1 MRELFV
7 EPLESRRLLSAA
19 LLTPGISSGSIA
31 GLLPSLTA
39 SSTILVGTTINA
51 EANQAFRAVIGNIR
65 GLRPLP
71 SGYSLDGDINWG
83 DGTAHSAAQFV
94 RQADGSVAVLGAHT
108 YSDVGSDAIKVIV
121 TAVPPPGSDALVRL
135 VGAFNSK
142 ANVIASNGGVTLEE
156 TAGVAFTATVGFF
169 SSNRS
174 SLTMTAII
182 QWGDGTQSQ
191 GKILALPTAGL
202 IPRFAVMGS
211 HTYAKTGSYL
221 AHVTVYSTEPPSPIV
236 APTDPTS
243 PTTTPPIYLVA
254 QIDSVIDVL
263 PPEPTAIA

>member
-1 MRELFV
+1 MRALFI
-7 EPLESRRLLSAA
+7 EAMESRRLLSAA
-19 LLTPGISSGSIA
+19 LLTPGLSSGSLV
-31 GLLPSLTA
+31 GPSPFVTA

-51 EANQAFRAVIGNIR
+51 EANQEFRAVIGTIR

-71 SGYSLDGDINWG
+71 SSYSLQGDINWG
-83 DGTAHSAAQFV
+83 DGTAHSAARFV
-94 RQADGSVAVLGAHT
+94 RQADGSIAVLGTHT
-108 YSDVGSDAIKVIV
+108 YSDVGTDAIKVV
-121 TAVPPPGSDALVRL
+121 VMAVPPPGSDALVRL
-135 VGAFNSK
+135 VGTFNSK

-182 QWGDGTQSQ
+182 EWGDGTQSQ

-202 IPRFAVMGS
+202 IPRFAVVGG
-211 HTYAKTGSYL
+211 HTYDKTGSYL
-221 AHVTVYSTEPPSPIV
+221 VHVTVYSTEPPSPIV
-236 APTDPTS
+236 APTGPS
-243 PTTTPPIYLVA
+243 TTPPPIYLVA
-254 QIDSVIDVL
+254 QIDSVVDVL